1 MVGIDRFGIIVYGVV
16 KAVKEFGFDVKVV
29 RVEIKEVIFE
39 KILFLCIVYV
49 LIDGKLFY
57 YVVIYEISKEKI
69 VIVDLG
75 KGIVE

>member
-16 KAVKEFGFDVKVV
+16 KVVKEFGFDVKVV